1 MKVLKSRGQMFLY
14 ACSAF
19 GVNLLNIIMGSFL
32 CSALIAKGFGA
43 EAIANQTFAGIDLV
57 VAGGWAAFSLIAKII
72 DGVIDIPMASFSDNL
87 KCKWGRRRP
96 TILIGLVAL
105 IGSYVAFAL
114 FTPQHGA
121 TWLNTI
127 YYGLVLCVF
136 YCSYTLTM
144 VSYYATFTEIVDN
157 EKDRNY
163 ISNVKSVCDIVYFIV
178 GYVVVGMML
187 KGLNIR
193 AVAMILLP
201 LVLFMLIPMFMIKE
215 KSTRDEDVTEADDRP
230 KTVNLLKS
238 IGYTLKNKDFIYWM
252 IVYSFL
258 TFGVQLYLG
267 GINEYFSV
275 SGMSMIY
282 VMVAAFVPVPF
293 TLTIYNKLI
302 KKKGFRFAIQYVLLV
317 FALSMAALFAVS
329 YLPQGAGKTIMSIIG
344 GLICSFAVGAIFSVA
359 YSIPSQLAADDEKR
373 TGISHS
379 AMYFAVQGLF
389 AGVASGLGSGV
400 VLTALKTADA
410 VSWMTL
416 ISALAC
422 VASFGFT
429 YILPKSIV
437 DLGKEEIHKELS
449 QNEGIVNAILS
460 IALSVVAIALTSL
473 GLATLKSVVAPV
485 VMSIMSLGLAAVGIL
500 LGLKV
505 IKIFIARKNDGENK
519 PKVPFICAVVG
530 ASLSELTL
538 FYAMFVLFSTIV
550 M

>member
-1 MKVLKSRGQMFLY
+1 MKVLKSKKQMFLY

-43 EAIANQTFAGIDLV
+43 DAIANQTFAGIDLV
-57 VAGGWAAFSLIAKII
+57 VAGGWAAFSLVAKIL
-72 DGVIDIPMASFSDNL
+72 DGIIDIPMASFSDNL

-96 TILIGLVAL
+96 TILIGLVVL
-105 IGSYVAFAL
+105 IGSYVSFAL

-127 YYGLVLCVF
+127 YYGIVLCIF

-193 AVAMILLP
+193 AVSMILLP
-201 LVLFMLIPMFMIKE
+201 LVLFMLIPLFMIKE
-215 KSTRDEDVTEADDRP
+215 PSTRDEDVAGDADRP
-230 KTVNLLKS
+230 QTVNLIKS
-238 IGYTLKNKDFIYWM
+238 IGYTLKNKDFICWM

-275 SGMSMIY
+275 TGMSMIY

-293 TLTIYNKLI
+293 TLMIYNNLI

-317 FALSMAALFAVS
+317 FGLSMAALFAVS
-329 YLPQGAGKTIMSIIG
+329 FMPNGVGKTIMSIVG

-389 AGVASGLGSGV
+389 AGIASGLGSGV
-400 VLTALKTADA
+400 VLTALKTANS
-410 VSWMTL
+410 VMWMTL
-416 ISALAC
+416 ISAVAC
-422 VASFGFT
+422 VVAFGFT
-429 YILPKSIV
+429 YILPQSIV
-437 DLGKEEIHKELS
+437 SLGKEDSGVESPKKE
-449 QNEGIVNAILS
+449 GMVNAVLS
-460 IALSVVAIALTSL
+460 VALAVVAIGLTSL
-473 GLATLKSVVAPV
+473 GVATLSSRIAPI
-485 VMSIMSLGLAAVGIL
+485 VMSVMSLVLVAVGTL
-500 LGLKV
+500 LGLHT
-505 IKIFIARKNDGENK
+505 IENYIRRKNDAEK
-519 PKVPFICAVVG
+519 PFVPFVVG
-530 ASLSELTL
+530 LVGTALSLLTVV
-538 FYAMFVLFSTIV
+538 YALYVLVTACLL
-550 M
+550 

>member
-1 MKVLKSRGQMFLY
+1 MKVLKSKKQMFLY

-43 EAIANQTFAGIDLV
+43 DAIANQTFAGVDLV
-57 VAGGWAAFSLIAKII
+57 VAGGWAAFSLVAKIL
-72 DGVIDIPMASFSDNL
+72 DGIIDIPMASFSDNL

-96 TILIGLVAL
+96 TILIGLVVL
-105 IGSYVAFAL
+105 IGSYVSFAL

-127 YYGLVLCVF
+127 YYGIVLCIF

-193 AVAMILLP
+193 AVSMILLP
-201 LVLFMLIPMFMIKE
+201 LVLFMLIPLFMIKE
-215 KSTRDEDVTEADDRP
+215 PSTRDEDAAGNVDRP
-230 KTVNLLKS
+230 QTVNLIKS
-238 IGYTLKNKDFIYWM
+238 IGYTLKNKDFICWM

-275 SGMSMIY
+275 TGMSMIY
-282 VMVAAFVPVPF
+282 VMVAAFAPVPF
-293 TLTIYNKLI
+293 TLMIYNNLI

-317 FALSMAALFAVS
+317 FGLSMAALFAVAFM
-329 YLPQGAGKTIMSIIG
+329 PNGVGKTIMSIVG

-389 AGVASGLGSGV
+389 AGIASGLGSGV
-400 VLTALKTADA
+400 VLTALKTANA
-410 VSWMTL
+410 VMWMTL
-416 ISALAC
+416 ISSVAC
-422 VASFGFT
+422 VVAFGFT
-429 YILPKSIV
+429 YILPQSIV
-437 DLGKEEIHKELS
+437 RLGKEDSGAESPKKE
-449 QNEGIVNAILS
+449 GMVNAVLS
-460 IALSVVAIALTSL
+460 VALAVVAIGLTNL
-473 GLATLKSVVAPV
+473 GVATLSSRIAPI
-485 VMSIMSLGLAAVGIL
+485 VMSVMSLVLVAVGTL
-500 LGLKV
+500 LGLHA
-505 IKIFIARKNDGENK
+505 IENYIRRKNDAEK
-519 PKVPFICAVVG
+519 PFVPFVVGLVG
-530 ASLSELTL
+530 ASLSLL
-538 FYAMFVLFSTIV
+538 TIV
-550 M
+550 YSLYVFMTACLL